1 MVHKHLKIEALKT
14 APNTEFNNVLIVCK
28 SLLDQT
34 QTKLEVG
41 ELLIKAREEYRW
53 IYALKTWNGSA
64 NEIPR
69 KLQADRDITALLA
82 NVDAQKEQT

>member
-1 MVHKHLKIEALKT
+1 MASRIFWLLQMQEEMVHKHLKIEALKT

-41 ELLIKAREEYRW
+41 ELLIKVHKEYRGM
-53 IYALKTWNGSA
+53 YALKTLNGSI
-64 NEIPR
+64 NEIP
-69 KLQADRDITALLA
+69 K
-82 NVDAQKEQT
+82 KS